1 MSSTFSWTLRRRR
14 SPNCSNGS
22 VYRVSLNPLIIVS
35 CVIFQMKIAYTPIF
49 RQAQI
54 PNSSQKKERLW
65 MMTPFSKWCYFAG
78 KFGCE
83 LAVVSPV
90 DLATSNGM
98 LGSLRNH
105 LLGEIMLKPGLSYIY
120 IWSQCKKKHC
130 FKSAPRLT
138 SWFGS
143 VSKPCTPSV
152 HIKIAGKWMFI
163 PLKMVLIGIDPY

>member
-14 SPNCSNGS
+14 SPNCSNGA

-120 IWSQCKKKHC
+120 IWSQCKKKTLLQIRPQIDFLIWQCVKALYPFCSHQN
-130 FKSAPRLT
+130 
-138 SWFGS
+138 SW
-143 VSKPCTPSV
+143 
-152 HIKIAGKWMFI
+152 
-163 PLKMVLIGIDPY
+163 